1 MKMQDMKP
9 ADQSAWHEEAGSEIA
24 GFSIVGPK
32 NARPTSF

>member
-9 ADQSAWHEEAGSEIA
+9 ADQSAWHEEGSEIA